1 MTTKQ
6 TTITVSDACTQ
17 LGLPE
22 DQFRL
27 LLKPL
32 YPTKWETMKRI
43 SIRNYQAIAQALQ
56 EKALEMDETKE
67 ESDSEHY
74 EVNSEHYEVN
84 SEHYEVN
91 SEHLETDSEQ
101 DKDALPKAND
111 IINTVAEHP
120 EIKQMTE
127 KIETKETLAEHLA
140 SADQT
145 EIDIP
150 ENQEPSDLATTDE
163 TTNLTTQQV
172 EEKVRMQLELSLPDQ
187 MFNLNKI
194 SRALALVAADE
205 AVVDFAEIY
214 THRLNSG
221 INQIINCYA
230 SNTMEA
236 AQRIRES
243 DTSDF
248 LNEVGKLQSVTTE
261 EAMNQINS
269 LLSC

>member
-6 TTITVSDACTQ
+6 TTITVSDASTQ

-22 DQFRL
+22 SQFRL

-32 YPTKWETMKRI
+32 YPAKWEIMKRI
-43 SIRNYQAIAQALQ
+43 SMRNYQAIVQALQ
-56 EKALEMDETKE
+56 ERALEQDEEIKQE
-67 ESDSEHY
+67 FDSEHY
-74 EVNSEHYEVN
+74 EVNSEHLETDSEHYEVN
-84 SEHYEVN
+84 FEHYEVN

-111 IINTVAEHP
+111 IINTV
-120 EIKQMTE
+120 
-127 KIETKETLAEHLA
+127 AEHLA

-187 MFNLNKI
+187 VLNLNKI

-205 AVVDFAEIY
+205 TIQDFREIY
-214 THRLNSG
+214 THRVNHG
-221 INQIINCYA
+221 INTFLSDFAQQTLESIDQLRG
-230 SNTMEA
+230 SNT
-236 AQRIRES
+236 R
-243 DTSDF
+243 DF
-248 LNEVGKLQSVTTE
+248 LESVGKTE
-261 EAMNQINS
+261 SQNGRDTAVAQIMNLI
-269 LLSC
+269 